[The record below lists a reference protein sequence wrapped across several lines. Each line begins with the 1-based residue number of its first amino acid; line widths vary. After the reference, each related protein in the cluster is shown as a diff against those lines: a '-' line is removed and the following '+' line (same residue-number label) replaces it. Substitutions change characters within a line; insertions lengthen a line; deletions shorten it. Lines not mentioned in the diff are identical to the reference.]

1 MSYGSGYY
9 GSGYY
14 GGGLPVG
21 VKARIDV
28 INRAMRRIGVKA
40 EDETLTADQIESVGE
55 VYDGLIAELNTEV
68 RLPFTGAFVP
78 ERVFLSLAN
87 LLAVEIAPDY
97 GVPPMTTRGSAY
109 GRVLAVLRPDDRAEV
124 PEFRYF

>member
-1 MSYGSGYY
+1 MSYGSGFY
-9 GSGYY
+9 GD
-14 GGGLPVG
+14 GLPPG
-21 VKARIDV
+21 TKARIDV

-40 EDETLTADQIESVGE
+40 EDETLTDDQITSVGE
-55 VYDGLIAELNTEV
+55 VYDMLISELGTEV
-68 RLPFTGAFVP
+68 LLPFSGAAVP
-78 ERVFLSLAN
+78 FKVFIPLAN